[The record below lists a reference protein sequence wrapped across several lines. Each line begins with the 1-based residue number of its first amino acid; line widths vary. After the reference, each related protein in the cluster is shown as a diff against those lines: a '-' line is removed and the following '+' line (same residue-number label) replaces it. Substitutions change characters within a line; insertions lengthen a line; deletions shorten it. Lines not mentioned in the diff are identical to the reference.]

1 MKKEYQSPIIN
12 VISIKVESH
21 LLRVSNVM
29 TTDPK
34 EGGDPTGT
42 TASGGGTL
50 PSGPEPANPF
60 QNSGSGAKAGLFD
73 VEEDF

>member
-1 MKKEYQSPIIN
+1 MKKKYQSPIIN
-12 VISIKVESH
+12 VISMKVESH
-21 LLRVSNVM
+21 LLDVSA
-29 TTDPK
+29 TTKDPE

-50 PSGPEPANPF
+50 PSGPEPANSF